1 MVQGIRHLL
10 IVFSDFILTLIHSR
24 RLILSLTRQDFR
36 SKYLGSYLNFGWAFI
51 QPGVTILILW
61 FVFQVGFKAAPVNEF
76 PFILWLMTGI
86 VPWFFFSEALSNA
99 TNSILEYNYL
109 VKKVVFRVS
118 VLHIIKIISSLFV
131 HIFFIIILF
140 LAFFA
145 YGYFPNYYNL
155 QIIYY
160 LFAMVVLILGISWI
174 TSALVI
180 FIRDVG
186 QIVAMILQF
195 GFWLTPVI
203 WNLKMVP
210 QKLHPLLML
219 NPVFY
224 ITEGYRNTFVYKT
237 WFWEHPLWTL
247 YFWIFSLGAFIVG
260 GIVFTK
266 LRPHFAD
273 VI

>member
-1 MVQGIRHLL
+1 MVHSIRHLL
-10 IVFSDFILTLIHSR
+10 IVFWDFIITLIHSW

-61 FVFQVGFKAAPVNEF
+61 FVFQVGFKSTPVDGV

-86 VPWFFFSEALSNA
+86 IPWFFFSESLLNA

-118 VLHIIKIISSLFV
+118 ILPIIKIISSLLV
-131 HIFFIIILF
+131 HIVFVVILF
-140 LAFFA
+140 LVFLS
-145 YGYFPNYYNL
+145 YGYRPNFYNL
-155 QIIYY
+155 QVIYF
-160 LFAMVVLILGISWI
+160 LFALLVLILGFAWL
-174 TSALVI
+174 TSALIV

-186 QIVAMILQF
+186 QFVAILLQF
-195 GFWLTPVI
+195 GFWLTPVL
-203 WNLKMVP
+203 WNLKMIP
-210 QKLHPLLML
+210 QKLHTLLKL

-237 WFWEHPLWTL
+237 WFWEHPIWTL
-247 YFWIFSLGAFIVG
+247 YFWIFTLGAFVVG